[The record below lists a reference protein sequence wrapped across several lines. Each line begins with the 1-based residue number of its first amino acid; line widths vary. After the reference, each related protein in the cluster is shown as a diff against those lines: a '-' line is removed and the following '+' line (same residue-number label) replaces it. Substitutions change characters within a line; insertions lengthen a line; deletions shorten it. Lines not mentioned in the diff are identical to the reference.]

1 MDSKTWTDMTENL
14 TTEQLIQLLTIEV
27 LQDEL
32 GKSLKTVL
40 INALDI
46 IDKELLNLGHSI
58 SKFMEMK

>member
-46 IDKELLNLGHSI
+46 IDKELLNLGNSI
-58 SKFMEMK
+58 SKFIEMK

>member
-46 IDKELLNLGHSI
+46 IDKELLNLGNSI

>member
-58 SKFMEMK
+58 SKFVEMK